1 MTAENTKMDQ
11 YILLRKS
18 NHKTD
23 LFESVTLTTCI
34 NLILTNHTQYFIKS
48 QALVTGISDFHA
60 ITLTIMRNT
69 FCKGNPKT
77 KFYRDLKK
85 LDREM
90 FERQLSY
97 FLQSFQSLDYTCFH
111 NVFLLLLNKYA
122 PIKKKILRTNHS
134 PFMTENLR
142 KAIIL
147 RSQLKNKLLISRNNE
162 QWTNYKKQQNF

>member
-23 LFESVTLTTCI
+23 LFESVTLTTCV

-69 FCKGNPKT
+69 FCMGNPTT
-77 KFYRDLKK
+77 KFYRELK
-85 LDREM
+85 
-90 FERQLSY
+90 
-97 FLQSFQSLDYTCFH
+97 
-111 NVFLLLLNKYA
+111 
-122 PIKKKILRTNHS
+122 
-134 PFMTENLR
+134 
-142 KAIIL
+142 
-147 RSQLKNKLLISRNNE
+147 
-162 QWTNYKKQQNF
+162 